1 MAPRASALL
10 LGTALV
16 IAPAKLMAQQ
26 FESVGTRAAGM
37 GGAFVAVANDASAVY
52 WNPAGLASGSF
63 FSAVLDGSVGEA
75 RVPADPRADSSR
87 SALFAFAIPALGVSY
102 YRLQAV
108 QLTPGPAA
116 SPTAGLA
123 TGAAARLTT
132 HHVGVTLVQSLT
144 DGIAVGTTLKF
155 VHGGA
160 GVGSVAG
167 VSVDRMLDEADR
179 IDTEGGNAFDADIG
193 IMAVYGR
200 WRAGL
205 TVRNVAE
212 PEFELAG
219 GDDGLKLGR
228 ATRAG
233 VAFQAAPAV
242 VLAADIDVERVEIG
256 LGERR
261 GFAAGTEIT
270 VFPRL
275 VARAGVNLNVAGD
288 QPGGRAAAVSA
299 GGSYAA
305 WGSLLVDVQG
315 TFGGESASRGWGLA
329 ARFVF

>member
-1 MAPRASALL
+1 MARRASALL
-10 LGTALV
+10 LATALV

-63 FSAVLDGSVGEA
+63 FSAVLDGSLGEA
-75 RVPADPRADSSR
+75 RVPEDPRADSSR

-116 SPTAGLA
+116 GLA
-123 TGAAARLTT
+123 TGAAARLST

-144 DGIAVGTTLKF
+144 DAIAVGTTLKF

-193 IMAVYGR
+193 IVAAYGR

-219 GDDGLKLGR
+219 GGDGLKLGR

-242 VLAADIDVERVEIG
+242 VLAADIDVERVETG

-288 QPGGRAAAVSA
+288 QPGGRAPAFSA

>member
-1 MAPRASALL
+1 
-10 LGTALV
+10 
-16 IAPAKLMAQQ
+16 
-26 FESVGTRAAGM
+26 
-37 GGAFVAVANDASAVY
+37 VADDATAVY

-63 FSAVLDGSVGEA
+63 FIAVLDGNVGEA
-75 RVPADPRADSSR
+75 RVPDDPRAASAR
-87 SALFAFAIPALGVSY
+87 SALVALAIPALGVSY
-102 YRLQAV
+102 YRLQTTHIRPAPV
-108 QLTPGPAA
+108 AAPAPGI
-116 SPTAGLA
+116 A
-123 TGAAARLTT
+123 TGDAARLTT

-155 VHGGA
+155 VHGSAGA
-160 GVGSVAG
+160 SRVAG
-167 VSVDRMLDEADR
+167 VSVERLLDEAGR

-193 IMAVYGR
+193 LMAVYGP

-212 PEFELAG
+212 PEFELPGAG
-219 GDDGLKLGR
+219 EGLRLER

-233 VAFQAAPAV
+233 VAVQAAPAV
-242 VLAADIDVERVEIG
+242 VLAADIDLERVETG

-261 GFAAGTEIT
+261 GFAAGAEIT

-288 QPGGRAAAVSA
+288 QPGGRAAAFSA

-305 WGSLLVDVQG
+305 WGGLLVDVQG
-315 TFGGESASRGWGLA
+315 TFGEESAARGWGLA
-329 ARFVF
+329 VRFVF